1 MEKRRIAKVL
11 GVLLS
16 AVFIVSIATASFAA
30 DDFKKYGVRIRGLYI
45 MPDEKIDS
53 RLSALNLAV
62 KDATAPELD
71 FEYFVT
77 KNFSVELDLALSKHD
92 ITADG
97 TEVGHV
103 WLLPP
108 SLYVKYH
115 PLPDFI
121 VSPYVG
127 FGMNVVMPF
136 DERLNLGSGKVSDF
150 KVDSTVGWAA
160 KVGADIPIAKNV
172 YLNVDAMYYNT
183 ETKMQVGGIKYDL
196 DINPFIISTGIGV
209 RF

>member
-1 MEKRRIAKVL
+1 MERRIAKVL

-16 AVFIVSIATASFAA
+16 AVFIISLASASFAA
-30 DDFKKYGVRIRGLYI
+30 DDFKKFGVRIRGLYI

-71 FEYFVT
+71 FEYFIT
-77 KNFSVELDLALSKHD
+77 KNFSAELDLALSKHD
-92 ITADG
+92 ITAG
-97 TEVGHV
+97 GNEIGHV

-136 DERLNLGSGKVSDF
+136 DERLNGVSDF

-172 YLNVDAMYYNT
+172 YLNLDAMYYNT